1 MSPSANILE
10 APLVL
15 IVDDDVSVRR
25 STARLLRSSGM
36 RAESFASAQHLLDY
50 ESTIEADCVIIDV
63 RMPGID
69 GLKLMRRLRA
79 NSQRIPVIFFSGE
92 ATQEDEDWA
101 LRAGALAFLR
111 KPVGK
116 GALLRLIQI
125 ALERAKHATRLA
137 RANEALRGC
146 LDMLASVP
154 ELNEFLGQVMM
165 AISRQLGAV
174 SCILKVFSA
183 GQKRPLFDL
192 LFQDGRIMSPA
203 DPSYPEVYRSLP
215 LEELAVQSW
224 EMCTAV
230 LHLEDPQTMLKQE
243 GLRNYLLG
251 QSVKTLLTIPLISRG
266 ELNGV
271 LHFRF
276 AEECDFPAE
285 ELELARALATQAS
298 LAIHLTELAK
308 SAKRSAVLE
317 ERNRLAGEIHDS
329 LGQSFA
335 AVCMQLAVAAEETQN
350 NGKAVL
356 GQIGRA
362 IELAKFGLCEA
373 RRSALGLRSQII
385 EESGLVEALKM
396 LAERSNIPGRLRCTF
411 RSNLEKDA
419 SLPVGIRQDLLR
431 IAQEAISNAMRHA
444 EPTAIDVSL
453 RLDRTNLILKV
464 TDNGCGMANTGG
476 IRDGFGFVNMRARVE
491 NLNGSLNIRSAGG
504 RGTSIVVTVPVEG

>member
-1 MSPSANILE
+1 M
-10 APLVL
+10 
-15 IVDDDVSVRR
+15 
-25 STARLLRSSGM
+25 
-36 RAESFASAQHLLDY
+36 
-50 ESTIEADCVIIDV
+50 
-63 RMPGID
+63 
-69 GLKLMRRLRA
+69 
-79 NSQRIPVIFFSGE
+79 
-92 ATQEDEDWA
+92 
-101 LRAGALAFLR
+101 
-111 KPVGK
+111 
-116 GALLRLIQI
+116 
-125 ALERAKHATRLA
+125 
-137 RANEALRGC
+137 
-146 LDMLASVP
+146 
-154 ELNEFLGQVMM
+154 
-165 AISRQLGAV
+165 
-174 SCILKVFSA
+174 
-183 GQKRPLFDL
+183 
-192 LFQDGRIMSPA
+192 
-203 DPSYPEVYRSLP
+203 
-215 LEELAVQSW
+215 
-224 EMCTAV
+224 
-230 LHLEDPQTMLKQE
+230 
-243 GLRNYLLG
+243 
-251 QSVKTLLTIPLISRG
+251 TIPLISRG

-298 LAIHLTELAK
+298 LAIYLTELAK

-419 SLPVGIRQDLLR
+419 SLPVEIRQDLLR

-476 IRDGFGFVNMRARVE
+476 IRDGFGFANMRARVK

-504 RGTSIVVTVPVEG
+504 RGTSILVTVPVDA

>member
-1 MSPSANILE
+1 MPPSANILE
-10 APLVL
+10 APLVF

-36 RAESFASAQHLLDY
+36 RAESFASAQHLLDS
-50 ESTIEADCVIIDV
+50 ENTVEADCLIIDV
-63 RMPGID
+63 RMPGLD
-69 GLKLMRRLRA
+69 GLQLMRRLRA

-116 GALLRLIQI
+116 GALLRLIQM
-125 ALERAKHATRLA
+125 ALESAKHATRLA

-146 LDMLASVP
+146 LDMLASVS
-154 ELNEFLGQVMM
+154 ELDGFLGQVMM
-165 AISRQLGAV
+165 AITRQLGAA
-174 SCILKVFSA
+174 SCMLKVFSA
-183 GQKRPLFDL
+183 RQKCPLFDL
-192 LFQDGRIMSPA
+192 LFQDGRVMSPA
-203 DPSYPEVYRSLP
+203 DASYPEVYRSLP
-215 LEELAVQSW
+215 LEELGVQSW
-224 EMCTAV
+224 ETCTAV

-329 LGQSFA
+329 LTQTFA
-335 AVCMQLAVAAEETQN
+335 AVCMQLALAAEETQN
-350 NGKAVL
+350 NGKAAF
-356 GQIGRA
+356 GQIERA
-362 IELAKFGLCEA
+362 IELAKFGLSEA
-373 RRSALGLRSQII
+373 RSSALALQSQII
-385 EESGLVEALKM
+385 EKSGLVEALKM

-411 RSNLEKDA
+411 RSDLENDA

-453 RLDRTNLILKV
+453 RLDRSNLSLKV

-476 IRDGFGFVNMRARVE
+476 IRDGFGSVNMRARVK
-491 NLNGSLNIRSAGG
+491 NLHGSLNVRSAGG

>member
-36 RAESFASAQHLLDY
+36 RAESFASAQHLLDS
-50 ESTIEADCVIIDV
+50 ENTIEADCLIIDV

-69 GLKLMRRLRA
+69 GLQLMRRLRA

-116 GALLRLIQI
+116 GALLRLIQM
-125 ALERAKHATRLA
+125 ALESAKHATRLA
-137 RANEALRGC
+137 KANEALRGC

-154 ELNEFLGQVMM
+154 ELDEFLGQVMM
-165 AISRQLGAV
+165 AITRQLGAV

-192 LFQDGRIMSPA
+192 LFQDGRVMSPA

-215 LEELAVQSW
+215 LEELGVQSW

-362 IELAKFGLCEA
+362 IELAKFGLSEA

-411 RSNLEKDA
+411 RSNLENDA

-476 IRDGFGFVNMRARVE
+476 IRDGFGFVNMRARVK

-504 RGTSIVVTVPVEG
+504 RGTSILVTVPVEG

>member
-36 RAESFASAQHLLDY
+36 RAESFASAQHLLDS
-50 ESTIEADCVIIDV
+50 ESTVEADCLIVDV
-63 RMPGID
+63 RMPGLD
-69 GLKLMRRLRA
+69 GLQLMRLLRA

-116 GALLRLIQI
+116 GALLRLIQM
-125 ALERAKHATRLA
+125 ALENAKHATRLA
-137 RANEALRGC
+137 RANEELRGC

-154 ELNEFLGQVMM
+154 DLDGFLGQVMM
-165 AISRQLGAV
+165 AISRQLGAA
-174 SCILKVFSA
+174 SCMLKVFSA

-192 LFQDGRIMSPA
+192 LFQDGRVMSPA
-203 DPSYPEVYRSLP
+203 DASYPEACRSLP
-215 LEELAVQSW
+215 LEELGVQSW

-230 LHLEDPQTMLKQE
+230 LRLEDPQTMPKQD

-251 QSVKTLLTIPLISRG
+251 RRVKTLLTIPLISRG

-276 AEECDFPAE
+276 AEECDFPTE

-329 LGQSFA
+329 LAQSFA
-335 AVCMQLAVAAEETQN
+335 AVCMQLAVAAEETRN

-356 GQIGRA
+356 GPIGRA
-362 IELAKFGLCEA
+362 IELAKFGLSEA
-373 RRSALGLRSQII
+373 RSSALALQSQII

-396 LAERSNIPGRLRCTF
+396 LAERANIPGRLRCTF
-411 RSNLEKDA
+411 RSDLENDTG
-419 SLPVGIRQDLLR
+419 SPLGIGQDLLR

-444 EPTAIDVSL
+444 APTAIEVSL
-453 RLDRTNLILKV
+453 RLDRINLILKV
-464 TDNGCGMANTGG
+464 TDNGSGMANTGG
-476 IRDGFGFVNMRARVE
+476 IRDGFGFVNMRARVKK
-491 NLNGSLNIRSAGG
+491 LNGSLNVRSAGG
-504 RGTSIVVTVPVEG
+504 RGTSVMVTVPVEG